1 MASLTEQSFSQA
13 ERNTIQRAVASFI
26 KLDDI
31 VFLQNW
37 KNDVEHYL
45 FFFEMIRARYPNM
58 SVDDMIERF
67 YKFTIDVLL
76 YIRKNALKTEEDIQE
91 CNNSVNIKPGNAI
104 VFNTRCRNIDT
115 LYARANIAEGRID
128 YDSSKYW
135 TQGTHRRGEFEVYE
149 ELFLEQLSED
159 PDYDPDAETEEE
171 LDAYE
176 DNPEKKNVVWISV
189 KDSNTADVRFL
200 LWLTLIPET
209 KAAQLMN
216 YELQEPTPEPSTNG
230 LGAAEE
236 EVESRSCFDAIMQSD
251 EDIKEYLAE
260 DKNNFVIKLPAPSN
274 NYECMSMDYLKSQ
287 WSVGADERPDLN
299 QPYYKRWYECQEKNN
314 TPSPDNVMTNLSY
327 IKIGSSLFLVEK
339 PYWIYNGVPPEPRI
353 FELYPGKQVTTITS
367 SDMIDG
373 NLFNYVSGDHC
384 NTDPLTSYRL
394 VNLGETPTDTSV
406 EPFESPMSP
415 PPLNYNP
422 MEPAD
427 LMDNEDGNG
436 DDPFSGSN
444 VARSLS
450 FSEGD
455 QGARDQDYSR
465 SLIFSEGGSQR
476 RSHKKK
482 TRGNKSKRKTMSK
495 SKSKSKTKSRTKTKS
510 NTKSKRKS
518 IKLKKQKQK
527 ASKAKSIK
535 GKKQQKR
542 KLSTTKRNK
551 SKKRN

>member
-1 MASLTEQSFSQA
+1 MASLTDPSFSQE
-13 ERNTIQRAVASFI
+13 ERNTIKRAVASFI
-26 KLDDI
+26 NPDDI

-45 FFFEMIRARYPNM
+45 KFFVIIRARYPNM

-67 YKFTIDVLL
+67 YKFTLDVLL
-76 YIRKNALKTEEDIQE
+76 YIRKRALASEEDIE
-91 CNNSVNIKPGNAI
+91 DCSNSSKIKLGNAI
-104 VFNTRCRNIDT
+104 VFNSRCRNIDT
-115 LYARANIAEGRID
+115 LYARANDAFESMGIFNGEK
-128 YDSSKYW
+128 YNSSKYW
-135 TQGTHRRGEFEVYE
+135 TQGAHRRGEFEDYE
-149 ELFLEQLSED
+149 ELFLEKLSED

-171 LDAYE
+171 VDAYE
-176 DNPEKKNVVWISV
+176 EDQEKKNVVWISV

-209 KAAQLMN
+209 KVAALMN
-216 YELQEPTPEPSTNG
+216 SALQEPTPEPATNA

-236 EVESRSCFDAIMQSD
+236 EGDTRTCFDAIMQSD
-251 EDIKEYLAE
+251 EEIKEYLTE

-287 WSVGADERPDLN
+287 WGVGANERPDLN

-314 TPSPDNVMTNLSY
+314 APSPDNVMTNLSY

-373 NLFNYVSGDHC
+373 NLFDYVSGDHC
-384 NTDPLTSYRL
+384 NTDQLTSYKL
-394 VNLGETPTDTSV
+394 VNVGETPAATSV

-415 PPLNYNP
+415 PTLDYQP

-427 LMDNEDGNG
+427 LMDIEDGNG

-450 FSEGD
+450 FSEG
-455 QGARDQDYSR
+455 
-465 SLIFSEGGSQR
+465 GSQR

-482 TRGNKSKRKTMSK
+482 TRATKSKRKIM
-495 SKSKSKTKSRTKTKS
+495 SKTKSMTKTKTKTKTKSMTKTKS

-518 IKLKKQKQK
+518 IKLKKRKQK
-527 ASKAKSIK
+527 VSKAKSTK

-542 KLSTTKRNK
+542 KLSITKRNK
-551 SKKRN
+551 SKQRN

>member
-1 MASLTEQSFSQA
+1 MASLTEPSFSQA

-26 KLDDI
+26 NPDDI

-45 FFFEMIRARYPNM
+45 KFFIMTRAQYPNM
-58 SVDDMIERF
+58 SVEDMIERF
-67 YKFTIDVLL
+67 YKFTIEVLL
-76 YIRKNALKTEEDIQE
+76 YIRRNALASEEDIE
-91 CNNSVNIKPGNAI
+91 DCNNSSEIKLGNAI

-115 LYARANIAEGRID
+115 LYARANDAVKLMFGNEET
-128 YDSSKYW
+128 KYW
-135 TQGTHRRGEFEVYE
+135 TQGTHRRGEFEDYE
-149 ELFLEQLSED
+149 ESFLNFLDEE

-171 LDAYE
+171 MDALE
-176 DNPEKKNVVWISV
+176 ENPEKKNVVWISV
-189 KDSNTADVRFL
+189 KESTTGDVRFL
-200 LWLTLIPET
+200 LWLTLIPKT

-216 YELQEPTPEPSTNG
+216 SELQEPTPEPSTNG

-299 QPYYKRWYECQEKNN
+299 QPYYKKWYECQEKNN

-327 IKIGSSLFLVEK
+327 IKIGSSLFLIEK
-339 PYWIYNGVPPEPRI
+339 PYWIYNGAPPEPRI
-353 FELYPGKQVTTITS
+353 FELYPGRQVTTITS

-373 NLFNYVSGDHC
+373 SMFNYVSGDHC
-384 NTDPLTSYRL
+384 NTEPLTSYK
-394 VNLGETPTDTSV
+394 LGKIGEPPADTSV
-406 EPFESPMSP
+406 EPFDSPMSP
-415 PPLNYNP
+415 PPLNYQP

-427 LMDNEDGNG
+427 LMDIEDGDG

-450 FSEGD
+450 FSELD
-455 QGARDQDYSR
+455 
-465 SLIFSEGGSQR
+465 GGSVR
-476 RSHKKK
+476 RARK
-482 TRGNKSKRKTMSK
+482 TKRKKSNSNKKSSAHKRKK
-495 SKSKSKTKSRTKTKS
+495 SKSSKKNIKTKRSKTLKTSKG
-510 NTKSKRKS
+510 SKR
-518 IKLKKQKQK
+518 
-527 ASKAKSIK
+527 SKRSQHPKHK
-535 GKKQQKR
+535 NGKTKKQQA
-542 KLSTTKRNK
+542 
-551 SKKRN
+551 KKRTLKAKHGKTKKKA